1 MSLRVLTSVGLLM
14 SLVLA
19 SAGCKPPQCVTSENC
34 PTQQPVCGADGFCQF
49 SGGELVVS
57 LEPQPLFHPAPGSPC
72 PTELSVAAPGAF
84 DDEVDEFRATVA
96 GPGIGDGI
104 EGSGRA
110 GVTLSGLTAGR
121 DRVFALFGVA
131 DGALRWRGVSQP
143 VTLGDEG
150 ATTIDVVMASIGE
163 TSCARS
169 PSGSRVFHT
178 ATSLKDGT
186 ILIVGGAG
194 SVRDATATCQS
205 ACLVATATA
214 SATIYDPKTGAFT
227 EVGSLT
233 GPRMFHTAAA
243 LPDGRVVIA
252 GGTGEAFLREIDAA
266 RFPFPIEPTRPLNT
280 IEVYDPATKSF
291 SAAGADPAGARVF
304 AAAITTLSG
313 EVLITGGTPGPAQAG
328 PNNMSNALSSTTV
341 CSGGSLSCVA
351 GPPMARARAG
361 HMMFT
366 IDPKGVFVWG
376 GSVDTAGEGFQME
389 HLPES
394 AASFGL
400 LSVAGMQP
408 TRNVFFATGTR
419 YSDANFLAA
428 GGLFRRADGTFSAL
442 DDDNSNLAVRAFV
455 FDSNSGANGSLSLPM
470 AMSVGRIFGG
480 AASLPDHAS
489 AIVVG
494 GFDVPDDL
502 SSLDWTA
509 TSSLQLFDDASRQML
524 SINVEGAART
534 LREPRA
540 GLTATG
546 IGDGTVLIVGG
557 YADNRA
563 NETSEVFADIKA
575 PPQAAALR

>member
-1 MSLRVLTSVGLLM
+1 MVWMRFCDRLRVRHTPT
-14 SLVLA
+14 A
-19 SAGCKPPQCVTSENC
+19 SAVLVALAAVSGCTAPSPEVVTHQLHL
-34 PTQQPVCGADGFCQF
+34 PL
-49 SGGELVVS
+49 SG
-57 LEPQPLFHPAPGSPC
+57 PC
-72 PTELSVAAPGAF
+72 PTDTAVLSRGEF
-84 DDEVDEFRATVA
+84 GGEVQSFVATVA
-96 GPGIGDGI
+96 GPGI
-104 EGSGRA
+104 SGA
-110 GVTLSGLTAGR
+110 LSGEAPAAVTIENVPPGE
-121 DRVFALFGVA
+121 DRIFALFGLVSGQA
-131 DGALRWRGVSQP
+131 RWRGISAP
-143 VTLGDEG
+143 
-150 ATTIDVVMASIGE
+150 TTIVAGEAPTVDVVMAAVADV
-163 TSCARS
+163 SCARS
-169 PSGSRVFHT
+169 PAGARAFHT
-178 ATSLKDGT
+178 ATALPNGT

-194 SVRDATATCQS
+194 TVQDATATCQS
-205 ACLVATATA
+205 ACLRATATA

-227 EVGSLT
+227 EAGSLT
-233 GPRMFHTAAA
+233 GARMFHTAAA

-252 GGTGEAFLREIDAA
+252 GGTGEAFLRGIDAA

-280 IEVYDPATKSF
+280 IEIFDPETKSF